1 MAGRPSKYYTHV
13 LPRFGEIKEW
23 LRIGVTDKEIAQHL
37 GISQDSFCEY
47 KHKFSEFSELIKKER
62 QNPVLQLKAALFKKA
77 IGFKYEETTIVDSEK
92 NGRTTTQYIK
102 TALPDPAAALILL
115 KHWDKDTE
123 WASDPA
129 TLAIKKAELKLKQE
143 QIINESEGWE

>member
-23 LRIGVTDKEIAQHL
+23 LQIGLTDKEIAQNL
-37 GISQDSFCEY
+37 GISRDSFYEY
-47 KHKFSEFSELIKKER
+47 QNQFSDFSDIVKKGR
-62 QNPVLQLKAALFKKA
+62 KNPVLQLKAALFKKA

-92 NGRTTTQYIK
+92 NGKTTTQYIK

>member
-13 LPRFGEIKEW
+13 LPRFGEIEEW
-23 LRIGVTDKEIAQHL
+23 LQIGVTEKEIAQQL
-37 GISQDSFCEY
+37 GISLSTYCQYKCE
-47 KHKFSEFSELIKKER
+47 FSEFSELIKKGR
-62 QNPVLQLKAALFKKA
+62 KNPVLQLKGALFKKA

-92 NGRTTTQYIK
+92 NGKTTTQYIK

-123 WASDPA
+123 WATDPA
-129 TLAIKKAELKLKQE
+129 TLAIKKAELKLKQD
-143 QIINESEGWE
+143 QIIQESEGWE